1 MHSWSRAILA
11 ASVYLA
17 VSSFA
22 LADVSPGEQFTGEY
36 RDVST
41 RQSRQRI
48 GEAIERA
55 TSPMGPFVRG
65 VARKRLEEVNPAYAT
80 FTITRRGD
88 VLTTNFAGRSYA
100 AAIDGRPRRN
110 VAPGGCPIDVSYSV
124 RGNTLHARYRGA
136 DGEKL
141 FELTAVPGKP
151 ATGVRVTV
159 TSERLPRPVAYK
171 LAYLKVP

>member
-11 ASVYLA
+11 ASVYLTM
-17 VSSFA
+17 SSFA
-22 LADVSPGEQFTGEY
+22 LADVGPAEQFIGEY

-41 RQSRQRI
+41 RQSKQRI

-55 TSPMGPFVRG
+55 TSPMGVFVRG
-65 VARKRLEEVNPAYAT
+65 VARKRLAKANPTYAT
-80 FTITRRGD
+80 FSITRSGD
-88 VLTTNFAGRSYA
+88 VLTTHFAGRSYA
-100 AAIDGRPRRN
+100 AALEGRPRRN
-110 VAPGGCPIDVSYSV
+110 VAQDGCPIDVSYSV

-141 FELTAVPGKP
+141 VKFTAVAGKP
-151 ATGVRVTV
+151 AAGVHVTV

-171 LAYLKVP
+171 LAYLRLP